1 MNQKHQQNL
10 FYVVLNVSLMV
21 EIAIQMKSGKC
32 WCECKTPI
40 NHSVCKKD

>member
-21 EIAIQMKSGKC
+21 EIAIQMKSGKR
-32 WCECKTPI
+32 
-40 NHSVCKKD
+40 